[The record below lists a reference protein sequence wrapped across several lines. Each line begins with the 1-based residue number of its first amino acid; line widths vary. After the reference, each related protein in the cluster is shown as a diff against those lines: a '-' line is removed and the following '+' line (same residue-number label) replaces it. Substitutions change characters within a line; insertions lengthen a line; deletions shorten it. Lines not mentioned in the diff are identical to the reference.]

1 MRGQVIE
8 RRCSLALWTFVF
20 IPFVLFFTLWARKS
34 LEHWLYSF
42 SLSNT
47 FIWPSVILRPG
58 HPILVLLQ
66 IKKNYKSFTFF
77 KARKIA
83 LMFYGISERI
93 KDVDFFMEDIFMC
106 IKKVLTRLETIK
118 ETLLV
123 KYVFEPIKC
132 ALGPSSTCGSAVL
145 SKKFLLW
152 HTGSEVL
159 VKKKKK
165 KFSVYWLKDCTWSNL
180 SRGWCIFQENTT
192 VYLSTTWWIL
202 SVMQLSNEIINA
214 LLSVSVRS
222 EAQKRLWTDT
232 RARSQRLQETK
243 QANPLVKTHSIYA
256 N

>member
-1 MRGQVIE
+1 MQGQVIE

-20 IPFVLFFTLWARKS
+20 IPFVLFFALWARKS

-132 ALGPSSTCGSAVL
+132 ALGPSSTYGSAVL
-145 SKKFLLW
+145 SKKILLW

-159 VKKKKK
+159 VKKKKNK
-165 KFSVYWLKDCTWSNL
+165 IQCLLNKGLHLKQLKQRMVHLSREHYSLSVYHVMNIISNAT
-180 SRGWCIFQENTT
+180 E
-192 VYLSTTWWIL
+192 
-202 SVMQLSNEIINA
+202 
-214 LLSVSVRS
+214 
-222 EAQKRLWTDT
+222 
-232 RARSQRLQETK
+232 
-243 QANPLVKTHSIYA
+243 
-256 N
+256 